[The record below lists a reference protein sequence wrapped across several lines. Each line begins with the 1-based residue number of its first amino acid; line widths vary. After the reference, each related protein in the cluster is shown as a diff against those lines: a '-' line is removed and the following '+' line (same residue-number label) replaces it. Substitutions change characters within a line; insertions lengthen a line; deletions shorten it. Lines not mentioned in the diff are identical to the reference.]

1 MECGD
6 SHTDRAE
13 DGGPERGK
21 WSERQDGLR
30 RGWCKGNKGK
40 MASGEAGAKETKRS
54 VKTHGLG
61 IIDKREF

>member
-1 MECGD
+1 METAILTGQRMEGQRVG
-6 SHTDRAE
+6 S
-13 DGGPERGK
+13 G
-21 WSERQDGLR
+21 Q
-30 RGWCKGNKGK
+30 KGK